1 VINLINLI
9 NVIAPRQICI
19 ETITMITLSALRFD
33 IGDCRQFPVADSSGL
48 KVVDDGEAV
57 ADSCLGSG
65 NQLGLS

>member
-1 VINLINLI
+1 
-9 NVIAPRQICI
+9 
-19 ETITMITLSALRFD
+19 MITLSALRFD

-57 ADSCLGSG
+57 ADSGSGSDSDSG